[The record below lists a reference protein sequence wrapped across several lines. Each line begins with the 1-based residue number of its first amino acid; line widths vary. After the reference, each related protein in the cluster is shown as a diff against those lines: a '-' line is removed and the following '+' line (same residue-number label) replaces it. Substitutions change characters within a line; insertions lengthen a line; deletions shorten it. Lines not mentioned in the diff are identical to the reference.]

1 MFFLQTQGDLAV
13 LRLLKPLKHGKG
25 AQGALA
31 DVSGVTVT
39 PSSRPRT
46 LRSLGEELAGVEGQ
60 FRQHLGG
67 GAAQHLGP
75 ADAQE
80 LSGGAVDQGDGA
92 ALIHTDD
99 AGIQSVEDDFQFIF
113 DGQTV
118 VGDLL
123 QGVVHFCQS
132 GGIV

>member
-1 MFFLQTQGDLAV
+1 MW
-13 LRLLKPLKHGKG
+13 
-25 AQGALA
+25 
-31 DVSGVTVT
+31 SGVTVT

-46 LRSLGEELAGVEGQ
+46 LRSLGGRAWPASKDNSG
-60 FRQHLGG
+60 QHLGG